1 MKNPNLFNSVPV
13 NKIKNTAFDLSH
25 EVKSSFKIGQLI
37 PFLCE
42 EMLPGDV
49 AKVRAEHLVRMQA
62 LLAPIM
68 HRVDVYTHFFYVPNR
83 LIWNEWEDF
92 ITGGKDGT
100 LQPVHPLIRLTP
112 DVMGIGSLADYLGLP
127 TPPKDATGYIE
138 VSALPFRA
146 YWEIYNNYYVDQNVG
161 KPIEYSKG
169 SAKRVMRLGDGTTH
183 PLLRAWEKDYFTS
196 ALPWPQRFPSP
207 VTLPLNGDVEVYLDP
222 TKGSATSD
230 KSRQQIVDKYG
241 DPVYD
246 GTVSVLPDDTPPA
259 STMLGVI
266 ERVSGDAKKAFFDP
280 NGTLKA
286 ALSDATGVNI
296 NDLRHAFSLQRW
308 LENTARTGA
317 RYIEQIL
324 GHFGVRS
331 SDSRLQRPEYLGGGK
346 TPVVIS
352 QVEQTSAQFDSEQ
365 KEVGSS
371 VGTLSG
377 NGTSYGSSY
386 TFKRRFEEHGFLV
399 GIVSVIPKPTY
410 QDGLHR
416 KFTRFDKFDYYWPE
430 FANLGE
436 QEIKERELFL
446 HFSEPVDSASNT
458 RTFGYT
464 PRYAEYRFIPSSV
477 HGDFRE
483 SLNYWHMGRKFQ
495 GAPGLNQDFIQV
507 DPDDEAGPSRVFAV
521 KGTDTLLCQSY
532 VKFMCLRKM
541 PKYGKPGL

>member
-1 MKNPNLFNSVPV
+1 MRNSNLFNTVPV

-37 PFLCE
+37 PFLME

-68 HRVDVYTHFFYVPNR
+68 HRVDVYTHFFFVPNR
-83 LIWNEWEDF
+83 LLWTEWEDF
-92 ITGGKDGT
+92 ITGGEDGT
-100 LQPVHPLIRLTP
+100 LTPLPPRIRLTAA
-112 DVMGIGSLADYLGLP
+112 DMAIGTLSDYIGLP
-127 TPPKDATGYIE
+127 SPPEGTPGYVE

-146 YWEIYNNYYVDQNVG
+146 YWRIYNDYYVDQNVG
-161 KPIEYSKG
+161 EKIFFPTKG
-169 SAKRVMRLGDGTTH
+169 GLTSMNASERF

-196 ALPWPQRFPSP
+196 ALPFPQRYPVP
-207 VTLPLNGDVEVYLDP
+207 VTLPVGGTADVVLNAAAPQQGKHPLALDSDLNPIGGDL
-222 TKGSATSD
+222 GSMPSSGQLVNSD
-230 KSRQQIVDKYG
+230 
-241 DPVYD
+241 
-246 GTVSVLPDDTPPA
+246 
-259 STMLGVI
+259 
-266 ERVSGDAKKAFFDP
+266 SGNTAGRRTWLDP
-280 NGTLKA
+280 NGTLFTD
-286 ALSDATGVNI
+286 LSQATGVNI
-296 NDLRHAFSLQRW
+296 NDLRRALSLQRW
-308 LENTARTGA
+308 LETAARVGS

-331 SDSRLQRPEYLGGGK
+331 SDARLQRAEYLGGGK

-352 QVEQTSAQFDSEQ
+352 QVEQTSAQFESSAEGH

-386 TFKRRFEEHGFLV
+386 TFKKRFEEHGFLV
-399 GIVSVIPKPTY
+399 GIVSVLPKPTY
-410 QDGLHR
+410 QNGLHR

-446 HFSEPVDSASNT
+446 HFNEPIDSASNS

-464 PRYAEYRFIPSSV
+464 PRYAEYRYIPSSV

-483 SLNYWHMGRKFQ
+483 TLNYWHMGRNFAN
-495 GAPGLNQDFIQV
+495 APELNEDFIQV
-507 DPDDEAGPSRVFAV
+507 NPDDDAGPSRVFAV

-532 VKFMCLRKM
+532 VKFTCLRKM